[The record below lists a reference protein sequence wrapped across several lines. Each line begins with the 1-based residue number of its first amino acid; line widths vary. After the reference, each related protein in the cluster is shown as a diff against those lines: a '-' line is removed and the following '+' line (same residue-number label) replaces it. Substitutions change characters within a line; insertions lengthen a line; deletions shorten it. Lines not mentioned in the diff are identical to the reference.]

1 MQVHSLRLEVVT
13 GGRRQPGPRRPHRA
27 RTYRAQCPMPHQ
39 ASSSWFQPCT
49 LRIQRTA
56 LLPQAAA
63 GPRTKKSS
71 AAFMQNQSPAKTAR
85 RRQLVDT
92 GLPLCQL
99 STSAAG
105 LPGGLP
111 GGHRRRTRGMGPTND
126 CSTDHQAGLERP
138 VAARRRTRGGARERR
153 HRHGQHGGR
162 QPEVRLGLGFG
173 LASPNSTPTPNPTPN
188 QRQPG
193 GAAAPACSCECA
205 PRERHP
211 TPHLGVAQL
220 ADSALLG
227 AP

>member
-27 RTYRAQCPMPHQ
+27 CTYRAQCPMPHQ
-39 ASSSWFQPCT
+39 GCSSWFQPST
-49 LRIQRTA
+49 LRIQRSAFFTSGCCRPEDQKVVCGVHA
-56 LLPQAAA
+56 KPGSCENCEAAAA
-63 GPRTKKSS
+63 GRHWRRPS
-71 AAFMQNQSPAKTAR
+71 AVHIGRWLAW
-85 RRQLVDT
+85 
-92 GLPLCQL
+92 
-99 STSAAG
+99 
-105 LPGGLP
+105 GLP
-111 GGHRRRTRGMGPTND
+111 GGHLRRTRGMTPTHD
-126 CSTDHQAGLERP
+126 CSTDHQAGLEWP
-138 VAARRRTRGGARERR
+138 VAARRRTRSGARERR

-162 QPEVRLGLGFG
+162 QPE
-173 LASPNSTPTPNPTPN
+173 
-188 QRQPG
+188 RQPG

>member
-1 MQVHSLRLEVVT
+1 MQVHTLLLEVVT

-27 RTYRAQCPMPHQ
+27 RPYRAQCPMPHQ

-71 AAFMQNQSPAKTAR
+71 AAFMQNQGPAKTAR

-92 GLPLCQL
+92 GVAPQL

-105 LPGGLP
+105 LPGALP
-111 GGHRRRTRGMGPTND
+111 GGHRRRTCGMTPNND
-126 CSTDHQAGLERP
+126 CSTEHQARLEWP
-138 VAARRRTRGGARERR
+138 VAARRRTRSRAPERR

-162 QPEVRLGLGFG
+162 QPE
-173 LASPNSTPTPNPTPN
+173 
-188 QRQPG
+188 RQPG